1 MELKDRIAAVR
12 KAAGLTQEQLG
23 ELLGVTRQAV
33 SKWESGQTTPD
44 AATIAALC
52 EKLHVSADYVL
63 LGKEPRE
70 GQTAAYEPPD
80 TCPCCGRKVSGS
92 ICPECGYQLPNHPP
106 RGPQYAVVATRP
118 GFVQSTESSAQLVK
132 YCGFT
137 QEDANNAI
145 AHYVNNQSRI
155 LLRRGLVDSAAQ
167 YIAAHLDQDFFC
179 PQIVVDC
186 GESEEALLYKP
197 KAFETPSPVKSQE
210 GIGFW
215 GGCCYRC
222 PADPLVLLM
231 MDRSFL
237 RRYAASGAVIA
248 GLYLLNR
255 FLLVPLTSCR
265 LLAWHGADFLAGGL
279 MLCLLNGL
287 LCLTRRRPVERAL
300 PASLFLLACGLFWEV
315 VTPLYLLRSVGD
327 LRDVLA
333 VWLGGVALL
342 SLWRVWDRLGPGS

>member
-1 MELKDRIAAVR
+1 M
-12 KAAGLTQEQLG
+12 
-23 ELLGVTRQAV
+23 
-33 SKWESGQTTPD
+33 
-44 AATIAALC
+44 
-52 EKLHVSADYVL
+52 SADYVL
-63 LGKEPRE
+63 LGKEPGE

-155 LLRRGLVDSAAQ
+155 LLQRGLVDSAAQ

-197 KAFETPSPVKSQE
+197 KARHRLPSRVKRAS
-210 GIGFW
+210 
-215 GGCCYRC
+215 
-222 PADPLVLLM
+222 
-231 MDRSFL
+231 
-237 RRYAASGAVIA
+237 ASGAWWV
-248 GLYLLNR
+248 
-255 FLLVPLTSCR
+255 
-265 LLAWHGADFLAGGL
+265 
-279 MLCLLNGL
+279 
-287 LCLTRRRPVERAL
+287 
-300 PASLFLLACGLFWEV
+300 
-315 VTPLYLLRSVGD
+315 
-327 LRDVLA
+327 
-333 VWLGGVALL
+333 LL
-342 SLWRVWDRLGPGS
+342 SLPC

>member
-1 MELKDRIAAVR
+1 M
-12 KAAGLTQEQLG
+12 
-23 ELLGVTRQAV
+23 
-33 SKWESGQTTPD
+33 
-44 AATIAALC
+44 
-52 EKLHVSADYVL
+52 SADYVL
-63 LGKEPRE
+63 LGKEPE
-70 GQTAAYEPPD
+70 ESDGQTPPAYTLPD

-155 LLRRGLVDSAAQ
+155 LLQRGLVDSAAQ

-215 GGCCYRC
+215 G
-222 PADPLVLLM
+222 VV
-231 MDRSFL
+231 
-237 RRYAASGAVIA
+237 GAVI
-248 GLYLLNR
+248 
-255 FLLVPLTSCR
+255 
-265 LLAWHGADFLAGGL
+265 
-279 MLCLLNGL
+279 
-287 LCLTRRRPVERAL
+287 
-300 PASLFLLACGLFWEV
+300 
-315 VTPLYLLRSVGD
+315 
-327 LRDVLA
+327 
-333 VWLGGVALL
+333 VALL
-342 SLWRVWDRLGPGS
+342 ILSFF

>member
-1 MELKDRIAAVR
+1 MKTALTIAGSDSSGGAGIQADIKTMTANGVYAMSAITALTAQNTTGVTGIFEATPEFLAQEIDAIFTDIYPDAVKIGMVSSAELIETIAAKLKEYGAKHIVVDPVMVATSGA
-12 KAAGLTQEQLG
+12 K
-23 ELLGVTRQAV
+23 LLRDDAVT
-33 SKWESGQTTPD
+33 
-44 AATIAALC
+44 ALC

-63 LGKEPRE
+63 LGKEPGE

-215 GGCCYRC
+215 G
-222 PADPLVLLM
+222 VV
-231 MDRSFL
+231 
-237 RRYAASGAVIA
+237 GAVI
-248 GLYLLNR
+248 
-255 FLLVPLTSCR
+255 
-265 LLAWHGADFLAGGL
+265 
-279 MLCLLNGL
+279 
-287 LCLTRRRPVERAL
+287 
-300 PASLFLLACGLFWEV
+300 
-315 VTPLYLLRSVGD
+315 
-327 LRDVLA
+327 
-333 VWLGGVALL
+333 VALL
-342 SLWRVWDRLGPGS
+342 ILSFF

>member
-1 MELKDRIAAVR
+1 
-12 KAAGLTQEQLG
+12 
-23 ELLGVTRQAV
+23 
-33 SKWESGQTTPD
+33 
-44 AATIAALC
+44 
-52 EKLHVSADYVL
+52 VSADYVL
-63 LGKEPRE
+63 LGKEPGE

-155 LLRRGLVDSAAQ
+155 LLQRGLVDSAAQ

-215 GGCCYRC
+215 G
-222 PADPLVLLM
+222 VV
-231 MDRSFL
+231 
-237 RRYAASGAVIA
+237 GAVI
-248 GLYLLNR
+248 
-255 FLLVPLTSCR
+255 
-265 LLAWHGADFLAGGL
+265 
-279 MLCLLNGL
+279 
-287 LCLTRRRPVERAL
+287 
-300 PASLFLLACGLFWEV
+300 
-315 VTPLYLLRSVGD
+315 
-327 LRDVLA
+327 
-333 VWLGGVALL
+333 VALL
-342 SLWRVWDRLGPGS
+342 ILSFF

>member
-1 MELKDRIAAVR
+1 MNIVVSYKIVPDEQDAVVQADRTLSFERAALKIGDYDLNAVEAGAQLASASGASLVSLTAGGDPVEDSKLKKAILARGPHENVAVKDASLPEAGSAVTARVLAAAVKQLDDVSLVLCGEGSADR
-12 KAAGLTQEQLG
+12 YAQQVGVQLG

-63 LGKEPRE
+63 LGKEPGE

-215 GGCCYRC
+215 G
-222 PADPLVLLM
+222 VV
-231 MDRSFL
+231 
-237 RRYAASGAVIA
+237 GAVI
-248 GLYLLNR
+248 
-255 FLLVPLTSCR
+255 
-265 LLAWHGADFLAGGL
+265 
-279 MLCLLNGL
+279 
-287 LCLTRRRPVERAL
+287 
-300 PASLFLLACGLFWEV
+300 
-315 VTPLYLLRSVGD
+315 
-327 LRDVLA
+327 
-333 VWLGGVALL
+333 VALL
-342 SLWRVWDRLGPGS
+342 ILSFF